1 MYVLL
6 QSSMLS
12 SISMDCS
19 MRSPTVTMPS
29 QCTVEVDPGVSG
41 NLLRTVVLCD
51 SDASSCRRNLKSHA
65 AHINELE
72 ESDGAAGIIAAAAD
86 GSKSLQVQEES
97 LLDCLKASRKQDMG
111 ESFQEIG
118 SKLPI
123 RKIVYEGCSDE
134 DEPVTAVASEVS
146 NHSRLEAQVESMMGF

>member
-1 MYVLL
+1 MNVLL

-41 NLLRTVVLCD
+41 KLLRTVVLCD

-72 ESDGAAGIIAAAAD
+72 ETDGAAGIIAAAD
-86 GSKSLQVQEES
+86 GSKNLQVQGES

-146 NHSRLEAQVESMMGF
+146 NHSRPEAQV

>member
-1 MYVLL
+1 MNVLL

-72 ESDGAAGIIAAAAD
+72 ESDGAAGIIAAAAAAAD
-86 GSKSLQVQEES
+86 GSKSLQVQGES
-97 LLDCLKASRKQDMG
+97 LLDCLKASRKQDMR

-146 NHSRLEAQVESMMGF
+146 NHSRLEAQV

>member
-1 MYVLL
+1 
-6 QSSMLS
+6 
-12 SISMDCS
+12 
-19 MRSPTVTMPS
+19 
-29 QCTVEVDPGVSG
+29 VEVDPGVSG

-65 AHINELE
+65 VHINELE
-72 ESDGAAGIIAAAAD
+72 ESDGAAGIIAAAAAAAAAD
-86 GSKSLQVQEES
+86 GSKSLQVQGES

-123 RKIVYEGCSDE
+123 RRIVYEGCSDE

-146 NHSRLEAQVESMMGF
+146 NHSRLEAQV

>member
-1 MYVLL
+1 
-6 QSSMLS
+6 
-12 SISMDCS
+12 
-19 MRSPTVTMPS
+19 
-29 QCTVEVDPGVSG
+29 VEVDPGVSG

-51 SDASSCRRNLKSHA
+51 SDTSSCRRNLKSHA

-72 ESDGAAGIIAAAAD
+72 ETDGAAGIIAAAD
-86 GSKSLQVQEES
+86 GSKNLQVQGES
-97 LLDCLKASRKQDMG
+97 LLDCLKTSRKQDMG

-123 RKIVYEGCSDE
+123 RKIVYEGCRDE

-146 NHSRLEAQVESMMGF
+146 NHSRPEAQV

>member
-1 MYVLL
+1 
-6 QSSMLS
+6 
-12 SISMDCS
+12 

-72 ESDGAAGIIAAAAD
+72 ESDGAAGIIAAAAAAD
-86 GSKSLQVQEES
+86 GSKSLQLQGES
-97 LLDCLKASRKQDMG
+97 LMDCLKASRKQDMG

-146 NHSRLEAQVESMMGF
+146 NRSRLEAQE